1 MKNNEI
7 VIFSVSSTITQRI
20 INVLIERKL
29 EIPVYEF
36 RYSDVLNK
44 ANEMIQ
50 SGTRIIISR
59 GGTAALLRNNIPIP
73 VIEVAHD
80 FHGVYRIL
88 QEAKNKS
95 QKIAA
100 IGFPQFC
107 RALRHYQSMT
117 NDEFK
122 ICQVYNHHDIENV
135 IKNLSE
141 NDYHMV
147 IGGLTVAEMAKK
159 YNLNVIE
166 GDADN
171 NSIEQ
176 AINEA
181 HGLLKYINR
190 ENLKL
195 VMSHA
200 ALNQSRE
207 GIMCVD
213 QLGEIIHINA
223 IGMTLFQCQVGDK
236 LFKKEVFKDIYAS
249 MINESNVKE
258 QAIEI
263 NGTLVSLSVRHFSNR
278 HNSYAVITGLSQEST
293 LWQQTTSK
301 KSHLRGYATSYSFDN
316 IIAQSPIMHQVIQKA
331 RLCAQHELPVHI
343 LGDTGTGK
351 ELFAQSIHHVSARS
365 HGPFVALNC
374 AAIPESLLE
383 SELFGYAE
391 GAFTNARKGGK
402 PGVFEM
408 ATNGTV
414 FIDEIS
420 EAPLSVQVK
429 LLRVL
434 QEKLLRVLQEKQFS
448 RLGGDTL
455 LSADFRLITASNK
468 DLGQLVASGEFRQDL
483 YYRINILELQLP
495 SLRERPEDIMVLIH
509 HLLQQQNKHLTFTA
523 DAVNCLQNYD
533 WPGNIRELQAVI
545 YRLIVLLDGNTVNK
559 EVLQQISHLSPACHQ
574 SVSLVSDHTLVAD
587 ESDLLKKQE
596 KQLIASVIEKTD
608 GDRTRAS
615 AILGISPTTLWR
627 KLKQHNISG

>member
-73 VIEVAHD
+73 VIEIAHD

-141 NDYHMV
+141 NDCHMV

-434 QEKLLRVLQEKQFS
+434 QEKQFS

>member
-20 INVLIERKL
+20 MNVLIERKL

-73 VIEVAHD
+73 VIEIAHD

-434 QEKLLRVLQEKQFS
+434 QEKQFS

-574 SVSLVSDHTLVAD
+574 SVSLVSDHMLVAD

>member
-73 VIEVAHD
+73 VIEIAHD

-88 QEAKNKS
+88 QEAKNTS

-249 MINESNVKE
+249 MINESNLKE

-434 QEKLLRVLQEKQFS
+434 QEKQFS

-574 SVSLVSDHTLVAD
+574 SVSLVSDHMLVAD

>member
-44 ANEMIQ
+44 ANEMIL

-73 VIEVAHD
+73 VIEIAHD

-434 QEKLLRVLQEKQFS
+434 QEKQFS

-574 SVSLVSDHTLVAD
+574 SVSLVSDHMLVAD

>member
-73 VIEVAHD
+73 VIEIAHD

-434 QEKLLRVLQEKQFS
+434 QEKQFS
-448 RLGGDTL
+448 RLGGDSL

-468 DLGQLVASGEFRQDL
+468 DLGQLIASEEFRQDL

-495 SLRERPEDIMVLIH
+495 PLRERPEDIMVLIH
-509 HLLQQQNKHLTFTA
+509 HLLQQQNKHLTFTP

-545 YRLIVLLDGNTVNK
+545 YRLIVLLEGDTVDK
-559 EVLQQISHLSPACHQ
+559 AVLQQISHLSSPCHQ
-574 SVSLVSDHTLVAD
+574 GVSLVTDLAVVAD

-608 GDRTRAS
+608 GDRTKAS

>member
-73 VIEVAHD
+73 VIEIAHD

-434 QEKLLRVLQEKQFS
+434 QEKQFS

-509 HLLQQQNKHLTFTA
+509 HLLQQQNKHHTFTA

-574 SVSLVSDHTLVAD
+574 SVSLVSDHMLVAD

>member
-73 VIEVAHD
+73 VIEIAHD

-236 LFKKEVFKDIYAS
+236 LFKKEVFKDIYGS

-434 QEKLLRVLQEKQFS
+434 QEKQFS

-559 EVLQQISHLSPACHQ
+559 EVLQQISHLSPVCHQ

>member
-73 VIEVAHD
+73 VIEIAHD

-88 QEAKNKS
+88 QEAKNTS

-420 EAPLSVQVK
+420 EAPMSVQV
-429 LLRVL
+429 
-434 QEKLLRVLQEKQFS
+434 KLLRVLQEKQFS

-574 SVSLVSDHTLVAD
+574 SVSLVSDHMLVAD

>member
-20 INVLIERKL
+20 MNVLIERKL

-73 VIEVAHD
+73 VIEIAHD

-263 NGTLVSLSVRHFSNR
+263 NGALVSLSVRHFSNR

-434 QEKLLRVLQEKQFS
+434 QEKQFS
-448 RLGGDTL
+448 RLGGDSL

-468 DLGQLVASGEFRQDL
+468 DLGQLIASGEFRQDL

-495 SLRERPEDIMVLIH
+495 PLRERPEDIMVLIH

-559 EVLQQISHLSPACHQ
+559 EVLQQISHLSPVCHQ

>member
-73 VIEVAHD
+73 VIEIAHD

-434 QEKLLRVLQEKQFS
+434 QEKQFS

-574 SVSLVSDHTLVAD
+574 SVSLVSDHMLVAD

>member
-73 VIEVAHD
+73 VIEIAHD

-88 QEAKNKS
+88 QEAKNTS

-434 QEKLLRVLQEKQFS
+434 QEKQFS

-523 DAVNCLQNYD
+523 DAVNYLQNYD

>member
-20 INVLIERKL
+20 MNVLIERKL

-73 VIEVAHD
+73 VIEIAHD

-236 LFKKEVFKDIYAS
+236 LFKKEVFKDIYGS

-263 NGTLVSLSVRHFSNR
+263 NGALVSLSVRHFSNR

-434 QEKLLRVLQEKQFS
+434 QEKQFS

-574 SVSLVSDHTLVAD
+574 SVSLVSDHMLVAD

-627 KLKQHNISG
+627 KLKQHNITG

>member
-73 VIEVAHD
+73 VIEIAHD

-88 QEAKNKS
+88 QEAKNTS

-402 PGVFEM
+402 PGVFEI

-420 EAPLSVQVK
+420 EAPLSVQV
-429 LLRVL
+429 
-434 QEKLLRVLQEKQFS
+434 KLLRVLQEKQFS

-574 SVSLVSDHTLVAD
+574 SVSLVSDHMLVAD

>member
-20 INVLIERKL
+20 MNVLIERKL

-73 VIEVAHD
+73 VIEIAHD

-263 NGTLVSLSVRHFSNR
+263 NGALVSLSVRHFSNR

-434 QEKLLRVLQEKQFS
+434 QEKQFS

-468 DLGQLVASGEFRQDL
+468 DLGQLVACGEFRQDL

>member
-1 MKNNEI
+1 
-7 VIFSVSSTITQRI
+7 
-20 INVLIERKL
+20 
-29 EIPVYEF
+29 
-36 RYSDVLNK
+36 
-44 ANEMIQ
+44 
-50 SGTRIIISR
+50 
-59 GGTAALLRNNIPIP
+59 
-73 VIEVAHD
+73 
-80 FHGVYRIL
+80 
-88 QEAKNKS
+88 
-95 QKIAA
+95 
-100 IGFPQFC
+100 
-107 RALRHYQSMT
+107 
-117 NDEFK
+117 
-122 ICQVYNHHDIENV
+122 
-135 IKNLSE
+135 
-141 NDYHMV
+141 
-147 IGGLTVAEMAKK
+147 MAKK

-213 QLGEIIHINA
+213 QLGEIININA

-236 LFKKEVFKDIYAS
+236 IFKKEAFKDIYAS
-249 MINESNVKE
+249 MINESNIKE
-258 QAIEI
+258 QTIEI
-263 NGTLVSLSVRHFSNR
+263 NGTLVCISVRHFSNR
-278 HNSYAVITGLSQEST
+278 QNTYAIITGLSQEST
-293 LWQQTTSK
+293 LWQQTNSK
-301 KSHLRGYATSYSFDN
+301 KSKLRGYATSYSFDN
-316 IIAQSPIMHQVIQKA
+316 IITQSPIMHQVIQKA
-331 RLCAQHELPVHI
+331 RLCAQHDLPVHL

-365 HGPFVALNC
+365 HGPFIAINC

-434 QEKLLRVLQEKQFS
+434 QEKQFS
-448 RLGGDTL
+448 RLGGDSL

-468 DLGQLVASGEFRQDL
+468 DLGQLIASGEFRQDL

-495 SLRERPEDIMVLIH
+495 PLRERPEDIMVLIH
-509 HLLQQQNKHLTFTA
+509 HLLQQQNKHLTFTP

-545 YRLIVLLDGNTVNK
+545 YRLIVLLEGDTVDK
-559 EVLQQISHLSPACHQ
+559 AVLQQISQLSSPCHQ
-574 SVSLVSDHTLVAD
+574 GVSLVTDLAVVAD

-608 GDRTRAS
+608 GDRTKAS

>member
-20 INVLIERKL
+20 MNVLIERKL

-73 VIEVAHD
+73 VIEIAHD

-181 HGLLKYINR
+181 YGLLKYINR

-213 QLGEIIHINA
+213 QLGEIININA

-236 LFKKEVFKDIYAS
+236 IFKKEAFKDIYAS
-249 MINESNVKE
+249 MINESNIKE
-258 QAIEI
+258 QTIEI
-263 NGTLVSLSVRHFSNR
+263 NGTLVCISVRHFSNR
-278 HNSYAVITGLSQEST
+278 QNTYAIITGLSQEST
-293 LWQQTTSK
+293 LWQQTNSK
-301 KSHLRGYATSYSFDN
+301 KSKLRGYATSYSFDN
-316 IIAQSPIMHQVIQKA
+316 IITQSPIMHQVIQKA
-331 RLCAQHELPVHI
+331 RLCAQHDLPVHL

-365 HGPFVALNC
+365 HGPFIAINC

-434 QEKLLRVLQEKQFS
+434 QEKQFS
-448 RLGGDTL
+448 RLGGDSL

-468 DLGQLVASGEFRQDL
+468 DLGQLIASGEFRQDL

-495 SLRERPEDIMVLIH
+495 PLRERPEDIMVLIH
-509 HLLQQQNKHLTFTA
+509 HLLQQQNKHLTFTP

-545 YRLIVLLDGNTVNK
+545 YRLIVLLEGDTVDK
-559 EVLQQISHLSPACHQ
+559 AVLQQISQLSSPCHQ
-574 SVSLVSDHTLVAD
+574 GVSLVTDLAVVAD

-608 GDRTRAS
+608 GDRTKAS

>member
-434 QEKLLRVLQEKQFS
+434 QEKQFS

>member
-20 INVLIERKL
+20 MHVLIERKL

-73 VIEVAHD
+73 VIEIAHD

-263 NGTLVSLSVRHFSNR
+263 NGTLVSLSVRYFSNR

-434 QEKLLRVLQEKQFS
+434 QEKQFS

-559 EVLQQISHLSPACHQ
+559 EVLQQISHLSPVCHQ

>member
-73 VIEVAHD
+73 VIEIAHD

-88 QEAKNKS
+88 QEAKNTS

-434 QEKLLRVLQEKQFS
+434 QEKQFS

-509 HLLQQQNKHLTFTA
+509 HLLHQQNKHLTFTA

-574 SVSLVSDHTLVAD
+574 SVSLVSDHMLVAD

>member
-20 INVLIERKL
+20 MNVLIERKL

-73 VIEVAHD
+73 VIEIAHD

-181 HGLLKYINR
+181 YGLLKYINR

-213 QLGEIIHINA
+213 QLGEIININA

-236 LFKKEVFKDIYAS
+236 IFKKEAFKDIYAS
-249 MINESNVKE
+249 MINESNIKE
-258 QAIEI
+258 QTIEI
-263 NGTLVSLSVRHFSNR
+263 NGTLVCISVRHFSNR
-278 HNSYAVITGLSQEST
+278 QNTYAIITGLSQEST
-293 LWQQTTSK
+293 LWQQTNSK
-301 KSHLRGYATSYSFDN
+301 KSKLRGYATSYSFDN
-316 IIAQSPIMHQVIQKA
+316 IITQSPIMHQVIQKA
-331 RLCAQHELPVHI
+331 RLCAQHDLPVHL

-365 HGPFVALNC
+365 HGPFIAINC

-402 PGVFEM
+402 PGVFKM

-434 QEKLLRVLQEKQFS
+434 QEKQFS
-448 RLGGDTL
+448 RLGGDSL

-468 DLGQLVASGEFRQDL
+468 DLGQLIASGEFRQDL

-495 SLRERPEDIMVLIH
+495 PLRERPEDIMVLIH
-509 HLLQQQNKHLTFTA
+509 HLLQQQNKHLTFTP

-545 YRLIVLLDGNTVNK
+545 YRLIVLLEGDTVDK
-559 EVLQQISHLSPACHQ
+559 AVLQQISQLSSPCHQ
-574 SVSLVSDHTLVAD
+574 GVSLVTDLAVVAD

-608 GDRTRAS
+608 GDRTKAS